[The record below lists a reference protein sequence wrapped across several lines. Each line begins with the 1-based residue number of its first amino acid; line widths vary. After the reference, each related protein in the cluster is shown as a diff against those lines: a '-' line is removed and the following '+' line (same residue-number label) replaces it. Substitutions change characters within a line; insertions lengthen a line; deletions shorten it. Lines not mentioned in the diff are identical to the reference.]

1 MSLKIEKFKNAL
13 TDKEL
18 QFIEDGVLGDS
29 FPWFY
34 QKRSIPKNKKFSK
47 QSYPFFSHNLMLR
60 AESKGNNPGI
70 INSEFFDMFFNIFNR
85 NCKSHKHL
93 LRMSLNL
100 TSYNNTEYGDI
111 HVDHDFDHKNMII
124 YLNKFSNGSTFL
136 FDKNFNKTDEIKS
149 DHNTGCIFPGL
160 LHSQGF
166 CNVGESRLILVATY
180 V

>member
-1 MSLKIEKFKNAL
+1 MSSKITNFKNAL
-13 TDKEL
+13 TIDEL
-18 QFIEDGVLGDS
+18 QFVENIILGNS

-34 QKRSIPKNKKFSK
+34 QERSIPKNKRFSN

-60 AESKGNNPGI
+60 AESKGNQPGI
-70 INSEFFDMFFNIFNR
+70 VNSEYFNLFHDIFKR
-85 NCKSHKHL
+85 NCESHQYL

-100 TSYNNTEYGDI
+100 TLHSDSVHGDI

-136 FDKNFNKTDEIKS
+136 FDEEFNQTDEIKS
-149 DHNTGCIFPGL
+149 DYNTGCIFPGL

-166 CNVGESRLILVATY
+166 CKVNESRLILIATF